1 MDRHG
6 PPLKSGTLV
15 RELVA
20 DHERTDGRVTDPKR
34 GRVSWYNPS
43 KGYGAITP
51 DDGNDVLVQAP
62 AVIAA
67 GRHTLAAGQVVEYE
81 ADEASVVVVN
91 LRVLN

>member
-1 MDRHG
+1 M
-6 PPLKSGTLV
+6 
-15 RELVA
+15 A
-20 DHERTDGRVTDPKR
+20 DLTR

-51 DDGNDVLVQAP
+51 DDGNDVIVQAP

-67 GRHTLAAGQVVEYE
+67 GLHTLAAGQVVEYE
-81 ADEASVVVVN
+81 AGESGVVVN